1 MLQRVSFCFL
11 ISLGARRG
19 NLQNH
24 RNNKTPYTLCDPNRL
39 ERGQSLPW
47 QCCINPLTLTNIKY
61 FPNTCTK
68 CNSHEKWNY
77 NYIVTRC
84 TRKLIEGCL
93 RRRLWTNAI
102 MINAPE
108 GGTKSASLLSLLQKE
123 AAKYAGR
130 SGDFKQESTS
140 CRKNWKLI
148 EARISLNY
156 LCTQT
161 RSENLPPFFF
171 ALKMFHPQ
179 KN

>member
-171 ALKMFHPQ
+171 LL
-179 KN
+179 